1 MKMTYTFTLAAIL
14 GFVAGGATIHGLN
27 AQTKPPVFS
36 ITEIDVTDQE
46 GYLKDYAPKATAAL
60 EAAGGKY
67 LARGGKTYSFVGDQ
81 PKRMVVLQWENIDKF
96 QAYRDSNAAKELAPI
111 LQKYGKFQRSFAVEG
126 LSR

>member
-1 MKMTYTFTLAAIL
+1 MKITYTVTLAAIV
-14 GFVAGGATIHGLN
+14 GIIADGATIRGLSSR
-27 AQTKPPVFS
+27 TKPPVLS
-36 ITEIDVTDQE
+36 ITEIDVTDQD
-46 GYLKDYAPKATAAL
+46 GYLKDYAPKAIAAL

-81 PKRMVVLQWENIDKF
+81 PKRIVVLQWENIDKF